1 MVSARWQPS
10 QLADGWRFEPLRR
23 VGGGATSEVW
33 RARDRTTGQE
43 AALKIGL
50 ADDAGPLLASE
61 AERLAWLMS
70 PELPRLLDLGIV
82 PPGMPG
88 AGRPFLA
95 LSWIAGKPLAPGAAR
110 SD

>member
-1 MVSARWQPS
+1 MVSAREQPS
-10 QLADGWRFEPLRR
+10 QLADDWRFEPLRL
-23 VGGGATSEVW
+23 VGRGATSEVW
-33 RARDRTTGQE
+33 RARDRVTGQE

-50 ADDAGPLLASE
+50 SDGARAHLAGE

-82 PPGMPG
+82 PVGVPG

-95 LSWIAGKPLAPGAAR
+95 MSWIAGRPLSPTT
-110 SD
+110 